1 MEVRETATMPEWRG
15 SLILPESTS
24 RSISMQVQVNTDDHV
39 HGGESLSQWITDEA
53 KSRLTRFQ
61 DHITRLEV
69 FLTDVDAGKSGAND
83 KRCRL
88 EARVTGRQPV
98 AVTDEADKM
107 ANAFIGA
114 VDKLAR
120 ALDADLGRAKD
131 RHGRD
136 TIRTV
141 APAED

>member
-1 MEVRETATMPEWRG
+1 
-15 SLILPESTS
+15 
-24 RSISMQVQVNTDDHV
+24 MQVQVNTDDHI
-39 HGGESLSQWITDEA
+39 HGGESLAQWVTDEA

-61 DHITRLEV
+61 DNITRLEV
-69 FLTDVDAGKSGAND
+69 FLTDLDAGKSGGND
-83 KRCRL
+83 KRCRV

-98 AVTDEADKM
+98 TVTSDADKM
-107 ANAFIGA
+107 AAAFISA

-120 ALDADLGRAKD
+120 ALDADLGRVKD

-141 APAED
+141 TEGQIDE